1 MKITIQQY
9 SEEIVVDVSDDIDV
23 HDMLDVFIRLMLM
36 VSYQKKNVDDA
47 ILERARQITET

>member
-36 VSYQKKNVDDA
+36 VSYQKNSVDNA

>member
-36 VSYQKKNVDDA
+36 VSYQKNSVDDA

>member
-36 VSYQKKNVDDA
+36 VSYQKNSVDDA
-47 ILERARQITET
+47 ILERARQITEI

>member
-9 SEEIVVDVSDDIDV
+9 SEQIVVDISDDIDV
-23 HDMLDVFIRLMLM
+23 HEMLDVYIRLMLM
-36 VSYQKKNVDDA
+36 TTYQKKSIDNA

>member
-9 SEEIVVDVSDDIDV
+9 SEQIVVDISDDIDV
-23 HDMLDVFIRLMLM
+23 HDMLDVYIRLMLM
-36 VSYQKKNVDDA
+36 TTYQKKSIDNA